1 MFLDKCLH
9 IFICLTF
16 ICRRKSY
23 NNIIAIEYAI
33 TLQFD
38 SKFSNEKWKKKNKS
52 LIDIVERLLKKKKT
66 FNVIQLA
73 KKIFLKGLLK
83 KENFMPY
90 HDYEYL

>member
-1 MFLDKCLH
+1 M
-9 IFICLTF
+9 
-16 ICRRKSY
+16 
-23 NNIIAIEYAI
+23 
-33 TLQFD
+33 
-38 SKFSNEKWKKKNKS
+38 KKKNKS

>member
-38 SKFSNEKWKKKNKS
+38 SKFSNEREKES
-52 LIDIVERLLKKKKT
+52 LIDIDERLLKKLLMEPSYRDRRFKR
-66 FNVIQLA
+66 
-73 KKIFLKGLLK
+73 KGRS
-83 KENFMPY
+83 FGY
-90 HDYEYL
+90 DSH

>member
-23 NNIIAIEYAI
+23 NNIIAIEYDI

-38 SKFSNEKWKKKNKS
+38 SKFSNEKWKKKTN
-52 LIDIVERLLKKKKT
+52 
-66 FNVIQLA
+66 
-73 KKIFLKGLLK
+73 
-83 KENFMPY
+83 
-90 HDYEYL
+90 H